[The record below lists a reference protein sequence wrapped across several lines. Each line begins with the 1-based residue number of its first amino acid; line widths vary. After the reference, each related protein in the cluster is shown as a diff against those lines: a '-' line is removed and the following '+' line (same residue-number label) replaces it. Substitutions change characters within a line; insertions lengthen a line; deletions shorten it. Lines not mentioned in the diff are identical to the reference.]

1 VLHPGPD
8 VRALNLAFWTCLLG
22 QITAVSG
29 CVLPR
34 DGASG
39 IELRWRL
46 PEGNRADDGVADRL
60 RTCAGARVSHV
71 ALAVRDVADSTR
83 AASFEYPCDA
93 GNPSPADRVAEPA
106 EIFVDLRPGEY
117 ALELR
122 WFDDP
127 AERGEPG
134 AAYELG
140 SREEVVQV
148 GTDGAVG
155 LDLELATP
163 LVPWTLELR
172 GTAACTQ
179 LTAEIFYADAATAL
193 HAQPGL
199 PEPDAYRGDLVSE
212 EGLRL
217 AAPVACD
224 GLADGPQVF
233 RDLDRGAYRLHLDI
247 DGRACDREFVVDQA
261 GAALAVDLAKPG
273 CAG

>member
-1 VLHPGPD
+1 M
-8 VRALNLAFWTCLLG
+8 RALNLAFWTCLIG
-22 QITAVSG
+22 QVAALSG

-46 PEGNRADDGVADRL
+46 PEGNRADGASARL
-60 RTCAGARVSHV
+60 RTCDGARVSRV
-71 ALAVRDVADSTR
+71 TAALRDVADPGR
-83 AASFEYPCDA
+83 AASFEYACDA
-93 GNPSPADRVAEPA
+93 GNPSPADRVREPA

-117 ALELR
+117 TLELR

-140 SREEVVQV
+140 SHEEVVQV
-148 GTDGAVG
+148 GNDGAID
-155 LDLELATP
+155 LDLELTTP
-163 LVPWTLELR
+163 LTPWTLELR

-179 LTAEIFYADAATAL
+179 LTLEIFYAEPATGL
-193 HAQPGL
+193 HAQPEL
-199 PEPDAYRGDLVSE
+199 PPPGAYRSGLVSE
-212 EGLRL
+212 HGLRL
-217 AAPVACD
+217 AAPVACA

-233 RDLDRGAYRLHLDI
+233 RDLDRGAYRLHLDV